1 MQSPSQIEG
10 KYRSTKSGWLLCTIA
25 FDSSWLDNIM
35 ALNTTEYIA
44 SRGIIKDVV
53 AAERELHAANKLTGN
68 KNRQRSMRRVQR
80 ICEKWR
86 EGV

>member
-1 MQSPSQIEG
+1 
-10 KYRSTKSGWLLCTIA
+10 
-25 FDSSWLDNIM
+25 M